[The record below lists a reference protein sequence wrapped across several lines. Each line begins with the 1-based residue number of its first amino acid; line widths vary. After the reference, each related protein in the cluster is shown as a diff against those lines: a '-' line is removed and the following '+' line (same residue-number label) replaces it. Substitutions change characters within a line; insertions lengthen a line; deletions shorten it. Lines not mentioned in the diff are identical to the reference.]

1 MVKSHLTDL
10 PPLYLVLSTRVP
22 LFCLGF
28 VLQLA
33 YCVVQFL
40 EKDPMLTEPVS
51 RELSAVHL
59 LQNIK
64 SLVVPMI
71 SWYPLIIFLCV
82 REQSMKINT
91 HVWREFLQG
100 KISCQFCIEWMDWV
114 LRHPV
119 ANIIWQMYSFQ
130 KTKKQNCQT
139 PFRTCLPCPR
149 FWMWLYE
156 MIKLFNAEAPCLN
169 CQSGKKVRRSPASNI
184 NFWLIYC

>member
-10 PPLYLVLSTRVP
+10 PPLYLVLSTRVS

-71 SWYPLIIFLCV
+71 S
-82 REQSMKINT
+82 
-91 HVWREFLQG
+91 
-100 KISCQFCIEWMDWV
+100 
-114 LRHPV
+114 
-119 ANIIWQMYSFQ
+119 
-130 KTKKQNCQT
+130 
-139 PFRTCLPCPR
+139 
-149 FWMWLYE
+149 
-156 MIKLFNAEAPCLN
+156 
-169 CQSGKKVRRSPASNI
+169 
-184 NFWLIYC
+184 